1 MITKQE
7 LNQPKLWSRFQDLL
21 SEAALETLDRGW
33 QGVFRRMILQQLPV
47 EIMEEKF
54 NKNTG
59 RPAKGV

>member
-1 MITKQE
+1 MITKQKP
-7 LNQPKLWSRFQDLL
+7 NQSKLWSRFQDLL
-21 SEAALETLDRGW
+21 SPAAMKTLDRGW
-33 QGVFRRMILQQLPV
+33 QGVFHRMTLQQRPI

>member
-1 MITKQE
+1 MK
-7 LNQPKLWSRFQDLL
+7 
-21 SEAALETLDRGW
+21 TLDRGW
-33 QGVFRRMILQQLPV
+33 QGVFHRMTLQQRPI

>member
-54 NKNTG
+54 NKNTE